1 MLVFIILDMDS
12 LSFIFFI
19 LVVVLKQH
27 QNNKKKIKNK
37 IKKTLHTHIHNMR
50 VVKTAIKY
58 IENNVNVKNALP
70 INVLCITKWKQM
82 QKKLSILIKK

>member
-27 QNNKKKIKNK
+27 QNNKKKNK
-37 IKKTLHTHIHNMR
+37 KKHSTHNMR

-58 IENNVNVKNALP
+58 IENKVNVKNALP

-82 QKKLSILIKK
+82 QKKT